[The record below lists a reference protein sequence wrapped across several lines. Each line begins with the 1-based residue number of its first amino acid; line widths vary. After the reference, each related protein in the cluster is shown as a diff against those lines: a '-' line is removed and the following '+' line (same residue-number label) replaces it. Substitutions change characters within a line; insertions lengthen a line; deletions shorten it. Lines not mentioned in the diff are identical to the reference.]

1 VCPCHQ
7 VVDAQ
12 TGHRLQ
18 RLKVEGCS
26 RPGLPSTP
34 TVVLGDATRRPLVAF
49 SCEHGAT
56 VIDPE
61 AGTVVHR
68 VVKGGRARLT
78 CMHAIE
84 DDSRVM
90 LALGFADGAI
100 QVWRLPG
107 EPNPLPANK
116 LG

>member
-1 VCPCHQ
+1 

-18 RLKVEGCS
+18 RLEVKGCS
-26 RPGLPSTP
+26 LFSTP
-34 TVVLGDATRRPLVAF
+34 AVLVGGATRRPLIAF
-49 SCEHGAT
+49 SGEHGAT

-68 VVKGGRARLT
+68 VVKGNRARLT

-84 DDSRVM
+84 DDSSVM
-90 LALGFADGAI
+90 LALGFADGTV
-100 QVWRLPG
+100 QVWRLPR
-107 EPNPLPANK
+107 EPNPMRPANK